1 MSVRKIKTNVKGGV
15 EEMVEK
21 ELLESEEENAPKI
34 IADKPSPVKENS
46 VEKTTGGRAQEKI

>member
-1 MSVRKIKTNVKGGV
+1 MKGGV

-21 ELLESEEENAPKI
+21 ELLESEEEKAPKI